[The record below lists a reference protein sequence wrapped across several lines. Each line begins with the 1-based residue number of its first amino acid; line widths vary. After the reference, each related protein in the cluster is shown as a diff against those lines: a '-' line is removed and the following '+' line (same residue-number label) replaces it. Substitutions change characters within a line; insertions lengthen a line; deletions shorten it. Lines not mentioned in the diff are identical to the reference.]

1 VTLAL
6 YLRAGLAPPASLV
19 NGTTFDPTRQVQVPS
34 VLLRPVWVTAAS
46 MAATVIRDR
55 FVAAAQLCGGSLRA
69 ACRRAGIAS

>member
-1 VTLAL
+1 M
-6 YLRAGLAPPASLV
+6 
-19 NGTTFDPTRQVQVPS
+19 PS

-55 FVAAAQLCGGSLRA
+55 FVAAAQLCGGSLRT